1 MSLLTESADG
11 RKYWN
16 KLKQRLKEEGN
27 ETVTNCHQLKLKA
40 LDGKLRLTDVVDIE
54 GMFRIIESIP
64 SKKVEPIKQ
73 WLARLGSER
82 IDETIDPS
90 LSIKRSIEIYR
101 KKGYLD
107 EWISKRVND
116 VLCRKKLTDVW
127 NELGI
132 KEDVDYAILTN
143 EIYKEWSGFTAK
155 EYKKYKGLHKENLK
169 DNMTDIELALSNLG
183 EAATKELAIEKLP
196 IGLDENKKVAKIGG
210 SAAKAARDVI
220 ESNLNKTIITKK
232 NKS

>member
-1 MSLLTESADG
+1 M
-11 RKYWN
+11 
-16 KLKQRLKEEGN
+16 
-27 ETVTNCHQLKLKA
+27 TNCHQLKLKA
-40 LDGKLRLTDVVDIE
+40 LDGKFRLTDVVDIE

-64 SKKVEPIKQ
+64 SKKAEPIKQ
-73 WLARLGSER
+73 WLAKLGSER

-101 KKGYLD
+101 KKGYPD

-132 KEDVDYAILTN
+132 KEDIEYAILTN
-143 EIYKEWSGFTAK
+143 EIYKEWSGLTAQ

-196 IGLDENKKVAKIGG
+196 IGLEENKRVAKIGG
-210 SAAKAARDVI
+210 SAAKAARDVL
-220 ESNLNKTIITKK
+220 ESNLNKSIITKNK
-232 NKS
+232 IKVNKSKK